1 MDHVAKLVL
10 FSDVVERGSFSAAAA
25 HWGLSHST
33 VSKHIKTLEVHL
45 GVQLLRR
52 TSRTMTLTE
61 AGELVLGYGRRVGS
75 SMHELG
81 EQLAT
86 LRGEVSGTL
95 RVHGLV
101 HVGRHLV
108 QPAVAA
114 LLAEHPHLQVRAV
127 FDDGPLAFH
136 RDGIDVAVRVGLD
149 ASADLAASKLMDNEV
164 CLVAAPSLLE
174 RHGTPSH
181 PRDLARFPTV
191 AYESGSVR
199 IDAWSYREGDEV
211 HTVAIT
217 PACTFS
223 DGNALADGVAAGLG
237 VGYLSAFAAHR
248 GLERG
253 ELLRVL
259 PQFELPAYDP
269 VYLLYART
277 EYVSPSIRAF
287 LRHIRAVARSFGGA
301 SGRTTRRKP
310 RARKTKSR
318 RSK

>member
-33 VSKHIKTLEVHL
+33 VSKHIKTLEAHL

-75 SMHELG
+75 SLG
-81 EQLAT
+81 ELDERLAT
-86 LRGEVSGTL
+86 LRGEVGGTL
-95 RVHGLV
+95 RVHGLM
-101 HVGRHLV
+101 HIGRHLI

-136 RDGIDVAVRVGLD
+136 RDGIDVAVRVGLE
-149 ASADLAASKLMDNEV
+149 ASADLAASKLLDNDV
-164 CLVAAPSLLE
+164 CLVAAPQLIE
-174 RHGTPSH
+174 RHGTPEH
-181 PRDLARFPTV
+181 PRELARFPTV

-199 IDAWSYREGDEV
+199 IDAWRYREGDEV
-211 HTVAIT
+211 HSVAIE

-223 DGNALADGVAAGLG
+223 DGNALADAVTAGLG
-237 VGYLSAFAAHR
+237 VGYLSAFAAHH
-248 GLERG
+248 GLQRG
-253 ELLRVL
+253 ELVRVL
-259 PQFELPAYDP
+259 PRFELPAYDP

-277 EYVSPSIRAF
+277 EHVSPSIRAF
-287 LRHIRAVARSFGGA
+287 IDHIRAVARSFA
-301 SGRTTRRKP
+301 SPSGRKKRTNKRGRK
-310 RARKTKSR
+310 RLQ
-318 RSK
+318 RSQ